1 MSEYLLTDQ
10 QVQQFICDGYIA
22 IKSNLP
28 EEFHQK
34 IYSDSL
40 KLFEKE
46 GNLGNNILP
55 KVPDLLKVYHDEPV
69 YAALE
74 SLIGKN
80 WIMQPHRHPH
90 LNRPGSNFQQWHKDT
105 YFGFTKP
112 ARTHQIKNVMGM
124 YYPQKTTVEM
134 AATQIK
140 PQTQYSIVDPKKYR
154 GELQNQH
161 RKSNKKI
168 DKSFVCDAG
177 TILLIHYDLVHR

>member
-177 TILLIHYDLVHR
+177 TILLIHYDIVHR